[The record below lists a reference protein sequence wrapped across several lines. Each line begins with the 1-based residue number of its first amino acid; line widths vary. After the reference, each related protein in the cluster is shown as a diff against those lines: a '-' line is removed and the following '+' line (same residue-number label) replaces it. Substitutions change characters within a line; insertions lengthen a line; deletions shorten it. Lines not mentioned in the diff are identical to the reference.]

1 MYPLTVGLGIETK
14 EMWESVQAC
23 IVDLPVRV
31 LIEQQDVGDFAG
43 FLDRIE
49 RMRPD
54 ALMIEI
60 AKLRDPLE
68 EVVRSIRAIA
78 PDTMLMALHTSAE
91 PETILAAMRAG
102 VNEYLHPPLES
113 NLRRA
118 LERKAAERMR
128 HRDSNSP
135 GGRTL
140 GFISA
145 KGGCGATTIA
155 CHTAVELGRESNRKV
170 LLADFDVDAGIVGFL
185 MKVKSPYSI
194 LDAVNNLHKLD
205 ASYWKALVSNGL
217 PGLEI
222 IPAPSTLALKQQ
234 PKQEQLRHVL
244 GFLRS
249 NYDFAIA
256 DLGRSLNRVAVSALD
271 EVDEA
276 YLVTTLEVPALHQAK
291 QIVQTLLDSGYGK
304 SRLKLVLNRV
314 PKRVDVTPEEL
325 EKMLGL
331 PTFAMLPNDYPEL
344 YDCYSEGKL
353 LPRGSNLAQHLSR
366 FAAKVAGV
374 HPEPVKKKFSFF
386 G

>member
-1 MYPLTVGLGIETK
+1 LAIETK
-14 EMWESVQAC
+14 ELWEAIQSC

-31 LIEQQDVGDFAG
+31 LIEQQDVADFSG

-54 ALMIEI
+54 ALMVEI

-68 EVVRSIRAIA
+68 EVIRRIRAVV
-78 PDTMLMALHTSAE
+78 PDVMLMALHTSAE
-91 PETILAAMRAG
+91 PETILSALRAG
-102 VNEYLHPPLES
+102 VNEYLHPPLET

-118 LERKAAERMR
+118 LERRSAERTR
-128 HRDSNSP
+128 GRDPNNM
-135 GGRTL
+135 GGRTM
-140 GFISA
+140 GFVGA

-155 CHTAVELGRESNRKV
+155 CHTAVELGRENGRKV
-170 LLADFDVDAGIVGFL
+170 LLADFDVDAGIISFL

-194 LDAVNNLHKLD
+194 LDAINNLHRLD
-205 ASYWKALVSNGL
+205 ASYWKALVSNGI

-222 IPAPSTLALKQQ
+222 IPSAGALASRQQ
-234 PKQEQLRHVL
+234 PKQEQLRHVIN
-244 GFLRS
+244 FLRS
-249 NYDFAIA
+249 NYDFSVL
-256 DLGRSLNRVAVSALD
+256 DLGRSLNRVAVAAIEELD
-271 EVDEA
+271 ET

-304 SRLKLVLNRV
+304 SRLRLVLNRV

-353 LPRGSNLAQHLSR
+353 LARNSNLGQHIARL
-366 FAAKVAGV
+366 AAKVSGTKL
-374 HPEPVKKKFSFF
+374 EPAKKKFSLF

>member
-1 MYPLTVGLGIETK
+1 
-14 EMWESVQAC
+14 
-23 IVDLPVRV
+23 V
-31 LIEQQDVGDFAG
+31 LIEQQDVADFSG

-54 ALMIEI
+54 ALMVEI

-68 EVVRSIRAIA
+68 EVIRRIRAVV
-78 PDTMLMALHTSAE
+78 PDVMLMALHTSAE
-91 PETILAAMRAG
+91 PETILSALRAG
-102 VNEYLHPPLES
+102 VNEYLHPPLET

-118 LERKAAERMR
+118 LERRSAERTR
-128 HRDSNSP
+128 GRDPNNM
-135 GGRTL
+135 GGRTM
-140 GFISA
+140 GFVAA

-155 CHTAVELGRESNRKV
+155 CHTAVELGREGGRKV
-170 LLADFDVDAGIVGFL
+170 LLADFDVDAGIISFL

-194 LDAVNNLHKLD
+194 LDAINNLHRLD
-205 ASYWKALVSNGL
+205 ASYWKALVSNGI

-222 IPAPSTLALKQQ
+222 IPSAGALASRQQ
-234 PKQEQLRHVL
+234 PKQEQLRHVIN
-244 GFLRS
+244 FLRS
-249 NYDFAIA
+249 NYDFSVL
-256 DLGRSLNRVAVSALD
+256 DLGRSLNRVAVAAIEELD
-271 EVDEA
+271 ET

-304 SRLKLVLNRV
+304 SRLRLVLNRV

-353 LPRGSNLAQHLSR
+353 LARNSHLGQHIARL
-366 FAAKVAGV
+366 AAKVSGTKL
-374 HPEPVKKKFSFF
+374 EPVKKKFSLF

>member
-1 MYPLTVGLGIETK
+1 MYPLTCGLAIETK
-14 EMWESVQAC
+14 ELWEAVQSC

-31 LIEQQDVGDFAG
+31 LIEQQDVADFAG

-54 ALMIEI
+54 ALMVEI

-68 EVVRSIRAIA
+68 EVIRKIRAVL
-78 PDTMLMALHTSAE
+78 PDVMLMALHTSAE
-91 PETILAAMRAG
+91 PETILAALRAG
-102 VNEYLHPPLES
+102 VNEYLHPPLET

-118 LERKAAERMR
+118 LERRSTERTR
-128 HRDSNSP
+128 LRDTNNL

-140 GFISA
+140 GIMSS

-155 CHTAVELGRESNRKV
+155 CHAAVELGRESGRKV
-170 LLADFDVDAGIVGFL
+170 LLADFDVDAGIVSFL

-194 LDAVNNLHKLD
+194 LDAINNLHRLD
-205 ASYWKALVSNGL
+205 ASYWKALVSNGI

-222 IPAPSTLALKQQ
+222 IPSPSALASRVQ
-234 PKQEQLRHVL
+234 PKQEQLRHVI

-249 NYDFAIA
+249 NYDFAVL
-256 DLGRSLNRVAVSALD
+256 DLGRSLNRIAVAAVEELD
-271 EVDEA
+271 ET

-291 QIVQTLLDSGYGK
+291 QIVQTLLDSGYAK
-304 SRLKLVLNRV
+304 SRLRLVLNRV

-331 PTFAMLPNDYPEL
+331 PIFAMLPNDYPEL

-353 LPRGSNLAQHLSR
+353 LARNSNLGQHIARL
-366 FAAKVAGV
+366 AAKISGAKMD
-374 HPEPVKKKFSFF
+374 PPKKKFSLF

>member
-1 MYPLTVGLGIETK
+1 VTVGLAIETK
-14 EMWESVQAC
+14 ELWEAVQSC
-23 IVDLPVRV
+23 IADLPVRV
-31 LIEQQDVGDFAG
+31 LIEQQDVGDFGG

-54 ALMIEI
+54 ALLVEI
-60 AKLRDPLE
+60 ARLRDPLE
-68 EVVRSIRAIA
+68 EVIRKIRALL
-78 PDTMLMALHTSAE
+78 PDVMLVALHNSAE
-91 PETILAAMRAG
+91 PETILSALRAG
-102 VNEYLHPPLES
+102 VNEYLHPPLET

-118 LERKAAERMR
+118 LERRSSDRARG
-128 HRDSNSP
+128 RDPNNP
-135 GGRTL
+135 GGKTL
-140 GFISA
+140 GFVAA

-155 CHTAVELGRESNRKV
+155 CHAAVELGRENGRRV
-170 LLADFDVDAGIVGFL
+170 LLGDFDVDAGIISFL

-194 LDAVNNLHKLD
+194 LDAINNLHRLD
-205 ASYWKALVSNGL
+205 ASYWKALVSNGI

-222 IPAPSTLALKQQ
+222 IPSPSTLASRTQ
-234 PKQEQLRHVL
+234 PKQEQVRHVI

-249 NYDFAIA
+249 NYDFAVL
-256 DLGRSLNRVAVSALD
+256 DLGRSLNRMAVSAIEELD
-271 EVDEA
+271 ET

-304 SRLKLVLNRV
+304 NRLRLVLNRV

-353 LPRGSNLAQHLSR
+353 LARNSNLGQHIARL
-366 FAAKVAGV
+366 AAKVAGTKM
-374 HPEPVKKKFSFF
+374 EPPKKRFSLF

>member
-1 MYPLTVGLGIETK
+1 VYPLTVGLAIETK
-14 EMWESVQAC
+14 ELWEAVQSC

-31 LIEQQDVGDFAG
+31 LIEQQDVADFAG

-54 ALMIEI
+54 ALMVEI
-60 AKLRDPLE
+60 AKLREPLE
-68 EVVRSIRAIA
+68 EVIHRIRAIV
-78 PDTMLMALHTSAE
+78 PDVMLMALHTSAE
-91 PETILAAMRAG
+91 PETILSALRAG
-102 VNEYLHPPLES
+102 VNEYLHPPLET

-118 LERKAAERMR
+118 LERRSTERTR
-128 HRDSNSP
+128 VGDPNNP

-140 GFISA
+140 GFMSS

-155 CHTAVELGRESNRKV
+155 CHAAVELGRENGRKV
-170 LLADFDVDAGIVGFL
+170 LLADFDVDAGIVSFL

-194 LDAVNNLHKLD
+194 LDAINNLHRLD
-205 ASYWKALVSNGL
+205 ASYWKALVSNGI

-222 IPAPSTLALKQQ
+222 IPSPSTLASRVQ
-234 PKQEQLRHVL
+234 PKQEQLRHVI

-249 NYDFAIA
+249 NYDFAVL
-256 DLGRSLNRVAVSALD
+256 DLGRSLNRIAIAAIEDLD
-271 EVDEA
+271 ET

-304 SRLKLVLNRV
+304 NRLRLVLNRV

-331 PTFAMLPNDYPEL
+331 PIFAMLPNDYPEL

-353 LPRGSNLAQHLSR
+353 LARNSHLGQHIGRL
-366 FAAKVAGV
+366 AAKIAGT
-374 HPEPVKKKFSFF
+374 PMEPPKKRFSLFR
-386 G
+386 

>member
-1 MYPLTVGLGIETK
+1 VYPLTCGLAIETK
-14 EMWESVQAC
+14 ELWEAVQSC

-31 LIEQQDVGDFAG
+31 LIEQQDVADFAG

-54 ALMIEI
+54 ALMVEI

-68 EVVRSIRAIA
+68 EVIHKIRAIV
-78 PDTMLMALHTSAE
+78 PDVMLMALHTSAE
-91 PETILAAMRAG
+91 PETILAALRAG
-102 VNEYLHPPLES
+102 VNEYLHPPLET

-118 LERKAAERMR
+118 LERRSTERTR
-128 HRDSNSP
+128 LRDTNNL

-140 GFISA
+140 GIMSS

-155 CHTAVELGRESNRKV
+155 CHAAVELGRENGRKV
-170 LLADFDVDAGIVGFL
+170 LLADFDVDAGIVSFL

-194 LDAVNNLHKLD
+194 LDAINNLHRLD
-205 ASYWKALVSNGL
+205 ASYWKALVSNGI

-222 IPAPSTLALKQQ
+222 IPSPSALASRVQ
-234 PKQEQLRHVL
+234 PKQEQLRHVI

-249 NYDFAIA
+249 NYDFAVL
-256 DLGRSLNRVAVSALD
+256 DLGRSLNRIAVAAIEELD
-271 EVDEA
+271 ET

-304 SRLKLVLNRV
+304 SRLRLVLNRV

-331 PTFAMLPNDYPEL
+331 PIFAMLPNDYPEL

-353 LPRGSNLAQHLSR
+353 LARSSNLGQHIARL
-366 FAAKVAGV
+366 AAKISGTKMD
-374 HPEPVKKKFSFF
+374 PPKKKFSLF